1 MKTYIFLTK
10 SFFISYSCFREY
22 NSHYGVLAC
31 VCKNVNAGTFLLLSR
46 EASRSLST
54 LWTWKLSLRAFI
66 GSVHYTLCPT
76 FSMIN
81 SGFVEFA
88 NPADFKKAVCCW
100 GLNPGRIYWYTWVFA
115 WSLVRGTRAAEGFGG
130 SMKTLVCEHGMI
142 LQPTCTLIS

>member
-1 MKTYIFLTK
+1 MKTYIFSTK

-31 VCKNVNAGTFLLLSR
+31 VCKNVNAGTFLLLSQ
-46 EASRSLST
+46 EASWSLST

-66 GSVHYTLCPT
+66 GPVHYTLCPT

-88 NPADFKKAVCCW
+88 NPAETSRRLCVAGV
-100 GLNPGRIYWYTWVFA
+100 
-115 WSLVRGTRAAEGFGG
+115 
-130 SMKTLVCEHGMI
+130 
-142 LQPTCTLIS
+142 